1 MRLLTTI
8 IFSMCVLSS
17 NAFDKEKFKAKVYK
31 NGEEKLNYRLFTSKG
46 MKEGEKYPLVITFH
60 GSSSCGDDNISQ
72 LKERRGPLEIMDYTE
87 RKAVKAFILSP
98 QCPAGQAWVNTPWY
112 GKSHTMPKEPAFAM
126 KMTLALLEKL
136 IKDLPI
142 DKSRIYVTGLSLGG
156 FGTWDIIQRKPDLF
170 AAAIPVCGG
179 GDSSQAENLKNLP
192 IWIFHGDNDTIVY
205 TKRSRDMFA
214 ALKKAGAK
222 VQYTEYKNTG
232 HDSFTETYKNDKV
245 LDWFFSQKKVF

>member
-1 MRLLTTI
+1 MRLLTVI
-8 IFSMCVLSS
+8 LVLIFSLNSQ
-17 NAFDKEKFKAKVYK
+17 ALDKEKFKANVFK
-31 NGEEKLNYRLFTSKG
+31 NDDGQLNYRLFQSKD
-46 MKEGEKYPLVITFH
+46 MKEGEKYPLVLTFH

-87 RKAVKAFILSP
+87 RKKVKAFILSP
-98 QCPAGQAWVNTPWY
+98 QCPGGQAWVNTPWY

-126 KMTLALLEKL
+126 KMTLALLDKL
-136 IKDLPI
+136 MKDLPI

-156 FGTWDIIQRKPDLF
+156 FGTWDIIQRKPELF

-179 GDSSQAENLKNLP
+179 GDTAEAKKLAKLP

-205 TKRSRDMFA
+205 TKRSRDMFK
-214 ALKKAGAK
+214 ALKAAKAK
-222 VQYTEYKNTG
+222 VQYTEYENTG

-245 LDWFFSQKKVF
+245 LDWFFSQKKAF

>member
-1 MRLLTTI
+1 MRLTALLMI
-8 IFSMCVLSS
+8 LMSMVNLS
-17 NAFDKEKFKAKVYK
+17 ALDKEKFKANVFK
-31 NGEEKLNYRLFTSKG
+31 NDEGKLNYRLFSSEG
-46 MKEGEKYPLVITFH
+46 MKEGEKYPLILTFH

-72 LKERRGPLEIMDYTE
+72 LRERRGPLEIMDYTE
-87 RKAVKAFILSP
+87 RTGKKAFILSP
-98 QCPAGQAWVNTPWY
+98 QCPGGQAWVNTPWY
-112 GKSHTMPKEPAFAM
+112 GKSHTMPEKPAFAM
-126 KMTLALLEKL
+126 KMTLALLDKL
-136 IKDLPI
+136 LQELPV

-179 GDSSQAENLKNLP
+179 GDTAQAGNIKNLP
-192 IWIFHGDNDTIVY
+192 IWIFHGDSDNIVY

-214 ALKKAGAK
+214 ALKKVDAK

-245 LDWFFSQKKVF
+245 LDWFFSQKK